1 MPGTKTIV
9 SVYGFEPFR
18 IGGGETFIRELS
30 ILLGQRGWKNVV
42 CFLSEPT
49 PQVREFLSLP
59 NVTIEVI
66 PNVWQLK
73 WQPTRDLARVLRRY
87 RPEILHLQFTGF
99 VSPYPW
105 LARLCSVK
113 RVLFTDQASK
123 PEGFLPRRAS
133 LFKRIATRI
142 INWPLDRVTCISD
155 YVLRCWITLDVL
167 QSERFTRIYNHVD
180 FTRCQPDGSAFR
192 KTLSIP
198 DSRQIV
204 VQVSWMI
211 PDKGF
216 DDLLAAARLVIARNP
231 EAYFV
236 MVGEGADRQRYI
248 RETAELGLQDH
259 IAWTGILPDPLKM
272 GVFSAA
278 DVVCQVSRWEEGFG
292 YVIAEAMASGK
303 PLVGTR
309 VGAIPELVHHG
320 ETGFLVDRRDP
331 SAIAER
337 ILELLADRDLRC
349 RMGRAGREFAFRNFD
364 ANVNIAEFL
373 NLYGI

>member
-30 ILLGQRGWKNVV
+30 ILLGERGWKNVV

-49 PQVREFLSLP
+49 PQVREFLNLP
-59 NVTIEVI
+59 NITIEVI

-73 WQPTRDLARVLRRY
+73 WQPTRDLARILRRY

-123 PEGFLPRRAS
+123 PEGFVPRRAS
-133 LFKRIATRI
+133 LFKRVATRI

-155 YVLRCWITLDVL
+155 YVLRCWTTLDVL

-216 DDLLAAARLVIARNP
+216 DDLLAAARLVILRNP

-259 IAWTGILPDPLKM
+259 ITWTGILPDPLKM

-331 SAIAER
+331 AAIAER

-373 NLYGI
+373 KLYGI